1 MINVSDSVKE
11 KPRQPAGNGKIILAQ
26 DKGSNYCYIKRIY
39 DEDGDTYLEVDF
51 VQFLKGDEAVE
62 IAKREDE
69 APYDINENGDTIYF
83 VYNDY
88 YISNQNPKLRT
99 FKLSPDVKIDLLN
112 FGVNEKIKDN
122 DLASLKKKEL
132 EFSPMIITSESGI
145 VNDIVEQYIP

>member
-11 KPRQPAGNGKIILAQ
+11 KPKQYAGDGKIVLAQ
-26 DKGSNYCYIKRIY
+26 DKGNNYCYIKKIY
-39 DEDGDTYLEVDF
+39 DKNGDTYLEVDF
-51 VQFLKGDEAVE
+51 IQFLRGDEAVKV
-62 IAKREDE
+62 AKREGE

-112 FGVNEKIKDN
+112 FGINEEIKDN
-122 DLASLKKKEL
+122 ELASLKNKEL
-132 EFSPMIITSESGI
+132 EYSPMIIISESGI
-145 VNDIVEQYIP
+145 VNKIVEQYIP